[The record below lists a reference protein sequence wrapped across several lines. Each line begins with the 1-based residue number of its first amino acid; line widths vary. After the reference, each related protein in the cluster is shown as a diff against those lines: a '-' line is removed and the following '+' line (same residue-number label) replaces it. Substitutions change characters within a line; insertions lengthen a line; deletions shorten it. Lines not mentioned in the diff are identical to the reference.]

1 MNADIK
7 RKRIIYNN
15 ERRSSSQRNFSSFF
29 SHGLQGSPL
38 RLSRTGS
45 INAESINDQREEE
58 ETTFCFLF
66 YFWSDEIP
74 SITTGNLENLF
85 FFFFLN
91 GRIERQLKMVHD
103 AVVIVSIE
111 GDYAG
116 TYKFPEA
123 PPSDFTP
130 IESIKQQQQQL
141 IHQRGSGRGGFLC
154 YIVSI
159 VHYTMST
166 TPLTKR
172 ENVRLIHKRHPSF
185 TNICWFFLNKQQR
198 PDVAPEQ
205 KKHPLRKM

>member
-1 MNADIK
+1 M
-7 RKRIIYNN
+7 
-15 ERRSSSQRNFSSFF
+15 RNQSM
-29 SHGLQGSPL
+29 
-38 RLSRTGS
+38 TK
-45 INAESINDQREEE
+45 EEKKKKKHFV
-58 ETTFCFLF
+58 FCFI
-66 YFWSDEIP
+66 FWSDEIP

-111 GDYAG
+111 GDYEE

-159 VHYTMST
+159 VHCTMST
-166 TPLTKR
+166 TPITKR

-185 TNICWFFLNKQQR
+185 TNICWFFFK
-198 PDVAPEQ
+198 
-205 KKHPLRKM
+205 